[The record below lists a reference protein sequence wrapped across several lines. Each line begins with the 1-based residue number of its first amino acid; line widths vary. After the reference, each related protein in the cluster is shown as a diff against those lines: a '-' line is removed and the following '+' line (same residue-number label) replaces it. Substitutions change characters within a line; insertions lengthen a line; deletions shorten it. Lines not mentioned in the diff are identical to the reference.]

1 MSDVAKKAQVSEST
15 VSRVLSGS
23 ETAISISDATRQRV
37 LATVDDLSYQ
47 PNPFARALRGKSI
60 NLIGLIVREV
70 DDPFFSELIE
80 GIGSEASAAGFD
92 LVLGYRSDPQEALQL
107 GQMLELRHS
116 DGLLLLGDLD
126 ESAEDYMFLAEMG
139 KEHPLVGLCRGSG
152 ALVGSA
158 AHVGL
163 DNAKGVELALEY
175 LVSLGHRDIAFLG
188 ASRLGDLRERLEA
201 YTKFMTDR
209 LGAEQADRVRVERNS
224 FEGGYSAAKKLLSIP
239 DPPSAILASD
249 DTMAIGAIAAALDIG
264 LQVGSDVSIV
274 GFDGIKLGEYI
285 RPALTTVRQPI
296 EKIGKAA
303 VEMLVAMITGS
314 GVGQIAPQVLF
325 EPELVIRDSCGPP
338 TV

>member
-23 ETAISISDATRQRV
+23 ETAISISEATRQRV
-37 LATVDDLSYQ
+37 LVAVDHLSYQ
-47 PNPFARALRGKSI
+47 PNPFARALRGKGI

-80 GIGSEASAAGFD
+80 SIGSEASAAGFD
-92 LVLGYRSDPQEALQL
+92 LVLGYKSDPREALQL

-116 DGLLLLGDLD
+116 DGLFLLGDLD

-139 KEHPLVGLCRGSG
+139 KEHPLVALCRGSG

-163 DNAKGVELALEY
+163 DNVKGVELALEY

-188 ASRLGDLRERLEA
+188 AARLGDLRERLEA
-201 YTKFMTDR
+201 YAKFMVDR
-209 LGAEQADRVRVERNS
+209 LGVEPAERVQVDRNS
-224 FEGGYSAAKKLLSIP
+224 FEGGYAAAKKLLSIP
-239 DPPSAILASD
+239 APPSAILASD
-249 DTMAIGAIAAALDIG
+249 DTMAIGAIAAAVDIG

-296 EKIGKAA
+296 ERIGKKA

-314 GVGQIAPQVLF
+314 GAGQVAPQVLF

>member
-1 MSDVAKKAQVSEST
+1 MSDVARKAQVSEST

-37 LATVDDLSYQ
+37 LVAADELSYQ
-47 PNPFARALRGKSI
+47 PNPFARALRGKST

-80 GIGSEASAAGFD
+80 VIGSEASAAGFD
-92 LVLGYRSDPQEALQL
+92 LVLGYKSDPQEALHL

-116 DGLLLLGDLD
+116 DGLFLLGDLD

-139 KEHPLVGLCRGSG
+139 EEHPLVSLCRGNG

-175 LVSLGHRDIAFLG
+175 LFSLGHRDIAYLG
-188 ASRLGDLRERLEA
+188 AARFGDLRERQEA
-201 YTKFMTDR
+201 YTILMGDR
-209 LGAEQADRVRVERNS
+209 LGAMPAERVWVEDNS
-224 FEGGYSAAKKLLSIP
+224 FEGGYAAATNLLSMA
-239 DPPSAILASD
+239 DRPSALLASD
-249 DTMAIGAIAAALDIG
+249 DTMAIGAIAAALDLG
-264 LQVGSDVSIV
+264 LQVGSDVSIA
-274 GFDGIKLGEYI
+274 GFDGIKLGEYV

-296 EKIGKAA
+296 EKIGEKA
-303 VEMLVAMITGS
+303 VEMLVAMIREDGTG
-314 GVGQIAPQVLF
+314 QVAQQVRF
-325 EPELVIRDSCGPP
+325 EPELVIRQSCGPLCR
-338 TV
+338 